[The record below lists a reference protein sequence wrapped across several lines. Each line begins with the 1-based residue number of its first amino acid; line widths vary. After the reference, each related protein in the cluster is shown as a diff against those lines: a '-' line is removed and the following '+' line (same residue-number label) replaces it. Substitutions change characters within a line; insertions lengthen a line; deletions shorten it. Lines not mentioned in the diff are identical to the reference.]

1 MTAGPHPMSSYQ
13 LSALSSQLSDLGG
26 AERRSA
32 KPHPEKKSWKLIA
45 ES

>member
-1 MTAGPHPMSSYQ
+1 MTSYQ
-13 LSALSSQLSDLGG
+13 LSAISYQLSDLGG

-45 ES
+45 DS